1 MDYLRAELIIPLE
14 FSLQL
19 DRFLRMLYGLF
30 TDFTDDIR
38 AFGQRFLYRHRI
50 QLFLLCVLALSLYA
64 DLPISPDDHAL

>member
-1 MDYLRAELIIPLE
+1 
-14 FSLQL
+14 
-19 DRFLRMLYGLF
+19 MLYGLF